1 MNKIFFAAFFFLSVT
16 LQLKAQ
22 ELNCKVQ
29 ILAQRA
35 TTTDQQV
42 FKTLETSIFE
52 FMNNRKWTQDVYANN
67 ERIECSI
74 FLNITEDDGS
84 GKFSATVNVQSSRPI
99 FNTSYNSVLLNH
111 ADQSW
116 KFEYVQFQP
125 LIFTEGT
132 YTDNLTSLLAF
143 YAYLII
149 GLDYDSYSLKGGS
162 LYLQKAQEVVN
173 LIPQNGEFAVGWRQ
187 ADGNLRNRYWI
198 IENILNPRFEIFRKI
213 NYEYHRLA
221 MDKMYDD
228 TRTSRTK
235 ITSLLKNIESV
246 YATNPNAMVIQ
257 MFFAAKQNELINLY
271 SKASPL
277 EKAEAVNLLT
287 KYDPVNGQKY
297 NAITGSK

>member
-1 MNKIFFAAFFFLSVT
+1 MKKLLIVLWLVYFSAEIF
-16 LQLKAQ
+16 AQ

-29 ILAQRA
+29 VLAQRA

-42 FKTLETSIFE
+42 FKTLETAIFE
-52 FMNNRKWTQDVYANN
+52 FMNNRKWTQDVFAIN

-74 FLNITEDDGS
+74 FLNITDDDGS
-84 GKFSATVNVQSSRPI
+84 GKFNATVNIQSSRPI
-99 FNTSYNSVLLNH
+99 FNSSYNSVLLNH
-111 ADQSW
+111 ADQQW
-116 KFEYVQFQP
+116 RFEYVQFQP
-125 LIFTEGT
+125 LIFTEGA

-149 GLDYDSYSLKGGS
+149 GLDYDSYALKGGS

-173 LIPQNGEFAVGWRQ
+173 LVPQAGEYANGWRQ

-198 IENILNPRFEIFRKI
+198 IENVLNPRFEVFRKI

-228 TRTSRTK
+228 TRNARTQ
-235 ITSLLKNIESV
+235 ITALLKSIESV
-246 YATNPNAMVIQ
+246 YSTNPNAMVIQ
-257 MFFAAKQNELINLY
+257 MFFAAKQNEFINLY
-271 SKASPL
+271 SKASPQ

-297 NAITGSK
+297 AAISGSK

>member
-1 MNKIFFAAFFFLSVT
+1 MKKVLILLSLVYFTAEIF
-16 LQLKAQ
+16 AQ

-29 ILAQRA
+29 VLAQRA

-42 FKTLETSIFE
+42 FKTLETAIFE
-52 FMNNRKWTQDVYANN
+52 FMNNRKWTQDVFANN

-74 FLNITEDDGS
+74 FLNITDDDGS
-84 GKFSATVNVQSSRPI
+84 GKFSATATIQSSRPV
-99 FNTSYNSVLLNH
+99 FNSSYNSVVFNH
-111 ADQSW
+111 ADQQW
-116 KFEYVQFQP
+116 RFEYVQFQP
-125 LIFTEGT
+125 LIFTEGV
-132 YTDNLTSLLAF
+132 YTDNLSALLSF

-149 GLDYDSYSLKGGS
+149 GLDYDSYALKGGS

-173 LIPQNGEFAVGWRQ
+173 VVPQNGEYAGGWRQ

-198 IENILNPRFEIFRKI
+198 IENVLNPRFEVFRKI

-228 TRTSRTK
+228 TRTARTM
-235 ITSLLKNIESV
+235 ITAQLKSIEPIFSS
-246 YATNPNAMVIQ
+246 NPNAMVLQ
-257 MFFAAKQNELINLY
+257 MFFAAKQNEFINLY
-271 SKASPL
+271 SKASPQ

-297 NAITGSK
+297 NAISGSK

>member
-1 MNKIFFAAFFFLSVT
+1 
-16 LQLKAQ
+16 
-22 ELNCKVQ
+22 
-29 ILAQRA
+29 
-35 TTTDQQV
+35 
-42 FKTLETSIFE
+42 
-52 FMNNRKWTQDVYANN
+52 MNNRKWTQDVYANN

-84 GKFSATVNVQSSRPI
+84 GKFSATVNVQSSRPV

-116 KFEYVQFQP
+116 RFEYVQFQP

-162 LYLQKAQEVVN
+162 LYFQKAQEVVN
-173 LIPQNGEFAVGWRQ
+173 LIPQNGEFAGGWRQ

-228 TRTSRTK
+228 IRTSRAQ
-235 ITSLLKNIESV
+235 ITSLLKSIESV

-271 SKASPL
+271 SKASPQ
-277 EKAEAVNLLT
+277 EKAEVVNLLT
-287 KYDPVNGQKY
+287 KYDPVNAQKY
-297 NAITGSK
+297 NAITNSK